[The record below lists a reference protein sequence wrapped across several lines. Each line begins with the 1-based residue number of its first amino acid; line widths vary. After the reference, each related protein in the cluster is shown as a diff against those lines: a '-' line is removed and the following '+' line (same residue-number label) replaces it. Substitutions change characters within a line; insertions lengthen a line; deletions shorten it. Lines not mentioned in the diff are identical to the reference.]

1 MEKYRV
7 YLLVLLLL
15 CIGFGSNAQIVP
27 ISTDDYKLM
36 GYPLKMRYQKFE
48 TDTNYSQK
56 LKRTS
61 YIEDYELTFNENR
74 KLIQRQ
80 HYIGENK
87 DRYSVFTYDNISRY
101 LLKEELFEAN
111 NKIVS
116 TITHSYNYL
125 GRLAEVVEV
134 NYPASLGGANKVVF
148 RQSYKWN
155 EKGQLSQYT
164 TFGDDASKQKTIEY
178 FYGPQDSLIYTLTTY
193 GFNKNVEKTTY
204 KRNFAH
210 YLIEMTIFRNDSQVR
225 RETYDLNDKFQ
236 MVGKKVYN
244 GKNKLTL
251 TYNYTYDEHN
261 YMLSEIAKDQKGN
274 WAIEYY
280 YKYEKD
286 KFFNWTKKITYDGW
300 EPKYIETR
308 VFTYSDKEHFYDD
321 LKDKDQKKVIKDT
334 EKSPSTLQF
343 QQETEARSK

>member
-178 FYGPQDSLIYTLTTY
+178 YYGL
-193 GFNKNVEKTTY
+193 
-204 KRNFAH
+204 
-210 YLIEMTIFRNDSQVR
+210 
-225 RETYDLNDKFQ
+225 
-236 MVGKKVYN
+236 
-244 GKNKLTL
+244 
-251 TYNYTYDEHN
+251 
-261 YMLSEIAKDQKGN
+261 
-274 WAIEYY
+274 
-280 YKYEKD
+280 
-286 KFFNWTKKITYDGW
+286 
-300 EPKYIETR
+300 
-308 VFTYSDKEHFYDD
+308 
-321 LKDKDQKKVIKDT
+321 
-334 EKSPSTLQF
+334 
-343 QQETEARSK
+343 